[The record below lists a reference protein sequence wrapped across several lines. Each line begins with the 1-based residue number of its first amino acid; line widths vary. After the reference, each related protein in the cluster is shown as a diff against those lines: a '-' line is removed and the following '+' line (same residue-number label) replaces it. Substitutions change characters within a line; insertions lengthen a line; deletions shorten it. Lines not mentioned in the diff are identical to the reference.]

1 MPIGGTKPFITN
13 ASVAGFAVVMAGAGE
28 RKLTAFGVMRGTPG
42 FAAGKPEEKMGL
54 HASDTAPLLLQGC
67 RVPERDRIG
76 RDGEAFDDVKKVLDR
91 GRIGIGALAIGL
103 GRASLELAIRY
114 AKERTQFGR
123 AIAEFQ
129 MIQWK
134 LARARTELDAAR
146 LLVHRAAALADAGRP
161 FTDAASKAKLFAS
174 QAGTRAA
181 DASLQVLGGY
191 GYLRDFPVERHL
203 RAVRLMEIGEGTS
216 EGQRIFIRSMA
227 SRGHAGGLARAT
239 ARLVNVLDALGNG
252 VVIVET
258 VGVGQEEVDVVS
270 VADTVCLVTVPG
282 LGDDIQAIKAGVL
295 EIADVLV
302 VNKADRPGADDTV
315 RDLAQMLSLA
325 KDPSWK
331 PPIVRTA
338 ARSGEGIEQLV
349 DAIAKH
355 RAWAEE
361 SGARTRRRR
370 EAARSEVLTLLRE
383 ALLRRLEGRIGDARL
398 DAAVSRV
405 ADRRL
410 DPYAAVDE
418 LLRD

>member
-1 MPIGGTKPFITN
+1 
-13 ASVAGFAVVMAGAGE
+13 MAA
-28 RKLTAFGVMRGTPG
+28 TST
-42 FAAGKPEEKMGL
+42 
-54 HASDTAPLLLQGC
+54 
-67 RVPERDRIG
+67 
-76 RDGEAFDDVKKVLDR
+76 DDL
-91 GRIGIGALAIGL
+91 I
-103 GRASLELAIRY
+103 
-114 AKERTQFGR
+114 
-123 AIAEFQ
+123 
-129 MIQWK
+129 
-134 LARARTELDAAR
+134 ARARSGDKRSIAR
-146 LLVHRAAALADAGRP
+146 LLSAVENDEPSAPAVLKALYPRTGQAYVVGITGPPGGGKSTLVNRLAGLYRESGMRVAIVAVDPSSP
-161 FTDAASKAKLFAS
+161 FTGGAILGDRIRM
-174 QAGTRAA
+174 QER
-181 DASLQVLGGY
+181 SLDDG
-191 GYLRDFPVERHL
+191 
-203 RAVRLMEIGEGTS
+203 
-216 EGQRIFIRSMA
+216 IFIRSMA

-302 VNKADRPGADDTV
+302 VNKADRPGADETV